1 MILLETAFRIKNGL
15 NDAERKDWW
24 MCMFLSLTSLS
35 ISLTTK
41 TFFLNHFENSSHNLL
56 SKIPMTF
63 PVTILL
69 FIIMDFAT
77 YWYHRIAHFSRFF
90 WASHVVHHS
99 SHHFN
104 LTVGIRESI
113 VEGIYRL
120 GYWSFFCWIGFP
132 AISVF
137 IVDGVSLIF
146 QALLHTK
153 YIGKLGIMEHI
164 INTPSSH
171 RVHHSYNPEYL
182 NKNFGG
188 VLIIWDKI
196 FHTYCREVTEP
207 QFRLT
212 DEKPS
217 YNPIKINFFEWN
229 EIVLL
234 LKKASSIKA
243 ILHSL
248 FGKI

>member
-1 MILLETAFRIKNGL
+1 
-15 NDAERKDWW
+15 
-24 MCMFLSLTSLS
+24 
-35 ISLTTK
+35 
-41 TFFLNHFENSSHNLL
+41 
-56 SKIPMTF
+56 MTI

-77 YWYHRIAHFSRFF
+77 YWYHRIAHCSRIF

-99 SHHFN
+99 SHNYN
-104 LTVGIRESI
+104 LTVGVRESI

-137 IVDGVSLIF
+137 IVDGVSLVF
-146 QALLHTK
+146 QGLLHTR
-153 YIGKLGIMEHI
+153 YIGKLGMLENI

-171 RVHHSYNPEYL
+171 RVHHSCNPEYL

-196 FHTYCREVTEP
+196 FGTYCEETSEAIYGLP
-207 QFRLT
+207 N
-212 DEKPS
+212 EIPS
-217 YNPIKINFFEWN
+217 YNPIKINFREWS
-229 EIVLL
+229 EIVKM
-234 LKKASSIKA
+234 LKKARSIRA
-243 ILHSL
+243 VILSV
-248 FGKI
+248 FGKF